1 LSLNIVFDICYFF
14 NRTLPLWHRQFLC
27 KVVPRFNSTLLKLL
41 SYQNPEYNEKNRDKI
56 IIGVIQD
63 EKFDKQM
70 MENLINY
77 LIDPVWKAYYTTEMI
92 QRILNIYRV
101 EIGASM
107 IKLTNLQKRIDGMRH
122 ISYAIS

>member
-1 LSLNIVFDICYFF
+1 
-14 NRTLPLWHRQFLC
+14 
-27 KVVPRFNSTLLKLL
+27 VVPRFNSTLLKLL